1 MVQWIAPLL
10 SILAANA
17 DFKMPPLPQE
27 SRAVYHFNEPIR
39 FALSTGE
46 SGAAFPLAVGFTRE
60 AIAAV
65 GGTHR
70 DRGKWLLE
78 RISERL
84 RAENLAGVTIE
95 VARLYAGIGEAHF
108 NVWVDDAR
116 RAETVK
122 SRLVSALK
130 SIRGVTYS
138 AEPGRARID

>member
-17 DFKMPPLPQE
+17 DFRVPPLPPE

-39 FALSTGE
+39 FALSTSE
-46 SGAAFPLAVGFTRE
+46 SGAAFPLAVGFSR
-60 AIAAV
+60 AAL
-65 GGTHR
+65 GTAGASHR

-108 NVWVDDAR
+108 NVWVADAS
-116 RAETVK
+116 RAEAVK
-122 SRLVSALK
+122 MRLVAALK

-138 AEPGRARID
+138 AEPGRARVD